1 MGEPVLEVRDVSKR
15 FRDIQ
20 ALDHV
25 SLGLERGKIYGL
37 VGRNGAGKTTL
48 MRIICGMSHPTSGC
62 VSLFGQ
68 TGEAELCRC
77 RAKMGCLIEGPA
89 VYARLTVIENMT
101 MRALQKG
108 CYDRDEILRDLDM
121 VGLSNVRDRR
131 VRHLSLGTR
140 QRVGIA
146 LALVGSP
153 CLLIL
158 DEPTNGLDPVGMAD
172 MRAMLRALCD
182 QHGVTMLVSSH
193 ILSELYQLADDF
205 VLMDGGRVLEEH
217 THDEFAQMCGSR
229 ESLEDYFLTRV
240 AGVRG

>member
-1 MGEPVLEVRDVSKR
+1 MSELVLEVKDVSKH
-15 FRDIQ
+15 FHDVQ

-25 SLGLERGKIYGL
+25 SLGLERGRIYGL

-48 MRIICGMSHPTSGC
+48 MRIICGLSHPTSGC

-77 RAKMGCLIEGPA
+77 RARMGCLIESPA
-89 VYARLTVIENMT
+89 VYTRLTVNENMT

-121 VGLSNVRDRR
+121 VGLSNVRDKR

-140 QRVGIA
+140 QRLGIA
-146 LALVGSP
+146 LALVGRPS
-153 CLLIL
+153 LMIL

-172 MRAMLRALCD
+172 VRALLRTLCD
-182 QHGVTMLVSSH
+182 RQGVTLLVSSH

-205 VLMDGGRVLEEH
+205 VLMDGGRVLEAH
-217 THDEFAQMCGSR
+217 THDELAQMCGPR
-229 ESLEDYFLTRV
+229 ESLEDYFLAR
-240 AGVRG
+240 VRGVQS